1 MLKWSDL
8 DSSRHNPEFEARNH
22 QRKLEMETILSS
34 IHTTLYRA
42 FEMRDQATFDN
53 LYRRV
58 KKAGEA
64 VEMISLPM
72 ESILMR
78 EGESQEGEGYDF
90 GDPGGAT
97 GQGRGGFRGGRGCGV
112 HLRHICI
119 GGDGGGQ

>member
-1 MLKWSDL
+1 MNRLKWSDL

-64 VEMISLPM
+64 VEMISLP
-72 ESILMR
+72 
-78 EGESQEGEGYDF
+78 
-90 GDPGGAT
+90 
-97 GQGRGGFRGGRGCGV
+97 
-112 HLRHICI
+112 
-119 GGDGGGQ
+119 